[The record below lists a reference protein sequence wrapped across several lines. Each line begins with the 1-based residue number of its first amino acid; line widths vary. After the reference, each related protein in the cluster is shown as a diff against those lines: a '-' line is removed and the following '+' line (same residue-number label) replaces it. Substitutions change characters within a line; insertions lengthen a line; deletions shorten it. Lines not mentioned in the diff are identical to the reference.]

1 MQWLAARPEHH
12 IAVVSREG
20 PLMALDG
27 KVKGFRVPS
36 EAGRLALRPPHASA
50 PAVARAPPAQVTHS
64 SFLHFTL
71 SCFGEGAAETVQGTL
86 HRWYENCEMRSIV
99 LADEAATA
107 PAELRASADDWHFP
121 GGSKALGL

>member
-1 MQWLAARPEHH
+1 MARLCRRRGLAFTQWLAARPEHN
-12 IAVVSREG
+12 IAV
-20 PLMALDG
+20 
-27 KVKGFRVPS
+27 
-36 EAGRLALRPPHASA
+36 
-50 PAVARAPPAQVTHS
+50 VTHS

-86 HRWYENCEMRSIV
+86 HRWYENCELRSVI

-107 PAELRASADDWHFP
+107 PAELRATADDWHFP